1 MDEQLEPSQTTTAK
15 TVTVSTSASP
25 VVDTSHDTVTPRIL
39 AYFVTIGFFIVIGA
53 LIHGD
58 VDPKGHEVLL
68 VMLGSLGTAWATI
81 ISYYFG
87 SSSGSAAKD
96 RVIAS
101 KP

>member
-1 MDEQLEPSQTTTAK
+1 MDEQKALEPTHDTFTPRFLAYL
-15 TVTVSTSASP
+15 VTV
-25 VVDTSHDTVTPRIL
+25 
-39 AYFVTIGFFIVIGA
+39 GFFTVIGA

-58 VDPKGHEVLL
+58 VNPQGHDVLL

-96 RVIAS
+96 KVIAG
-101 KP
+101 K